1 MDNISHTL
9 IGALVGECLARFSR
23 SDMPAQPRRD
33 LVVVLAAVGS
43 NLPDLDL
50 LDSGWH
56 DRLDYLLHH
65 RGYTHTILIALATA
79 LLLAGVA
86 QWWLRR
92 RHLVPSRHDWAVL
105 GAAAVLG
112 PALHLAMDYSNS
124 YGVHPLWPLDNR
136 WVYGDAIFIV
146 EPWLWLAATPL
157 LFTLRSRLARLLL
170 ALALGLIVVAAF
182 GSGLVRLPV
191 AFALAAAAGTLL
203 VIGARCRAA
212 VALGCG
218 LALWLGASACFIG
231 AGALLRARLTA
242 FADTTWPRERL
253 ADIVLT
259 PLPADPLCWEALLV
273 QTHGDALIARRAMVA
288 LLPDRVPAARCPAR
302 GLRGATTAATVPP
315 TKHTHCLRLL
325 GDRRH
330 RLGQPGAG
338 CAPERFIPRL
348 VLGRQ
353 RGGGLLC
360 LGLLAL
366 RSLTRARGLLEQI
379 AGAVA
384 LGLLGKVGQRGG
396 LGEQRRG
403 AGL

>member
-253 ADIVLT
+253 ADVVLT
-259 PLPADPLCWEALLV
+259 PLPAYPLCWEALLV
-273 QTHGDALIARRAMVA
+273 QTQGDALIARRAMVA

-302 GLRGATTAATVPP
+302 GLRGATTAPLSAVAAVDDAQRQWFGQVRSSLGALRAAAQRDCRARAALQFMRVPW
-315 TKHTHCLRLL
+315 LARSD
-325 GDRRH
+325 G
-330 RLGQPGAG
+330 
-338 CAPERFIPRL
+338 RL
-348 VLGRQ
+348 VLGD
-353 RGGGLLC
+353 
-360 LGLLAL
+360 L
-366 RSLTRARGLLEQI
+366 RFDREA
-379 AGAVA
+379 A
-384 LGLLGKVGQRGG
+384 LGFAEIDLD
-396 LGEQRRG
+396 G
-403 AGL
+403 AQPCPRAVPWAGRWLERP